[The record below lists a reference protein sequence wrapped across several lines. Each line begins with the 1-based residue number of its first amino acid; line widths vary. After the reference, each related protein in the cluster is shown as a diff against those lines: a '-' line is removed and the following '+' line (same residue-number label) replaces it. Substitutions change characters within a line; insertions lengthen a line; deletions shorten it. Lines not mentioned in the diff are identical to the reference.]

1 MNKSESIGKLA
12 EALSKTQGTIK
23 GAIKDSKSHFGTYS
37 DLASVWEAC
46 REQLAENHLS
56 VVQTPCDNDLGIS
69 VETILMHSSGEWISN
84 VLTIPVDK
92 NNAHGVG
99 SALTYARRYSL
110 SAMVGIAPMED
121 DGDEAVKSMK
131 TIKSLPEKEFKDFKS
146 RIKSAQTKEDAES
159 ITKEANK
166 ACNKIKDVDSYESI
180 KKVFVN
186 HCKLIDSATKSEMN
200 GHAHV

>member
-12 EALSKTQGTIK
+12 EALSKAQGTIK

-121 DGDEAVKSMK
+121 DGDEAVKSIDTK
-131 TIKSLPEKEFKDFKS
+131 SKDANTSVDPKVLNKHLKDISSSDTIPLL
-146 RIKSAQTKEDAES
+146 R
-159 ITKEANK
+159 EANIIAFK
-166 ACNKIKDVDSYESI
+166 FAGEGKFKN
-180 KKVFVN
+180 
-186 HCKLIDSATKSEMN
+186 
-200 GHAHV
+200 

>member
-12 EALSKTQGTIK
+12 EALSKAQGTIK

-121 DGDEAVKSMK
+121 DGDEAVKSID
-131 TIKSLPEKEFKDFKS
+131 TKSKDANTSVDPKVLKKHLKDIS
-146 RIKSAQTKEDAES
+146 SSDTMPS
-159 ITKEANK
+159 LKEANIVAFK
-166 ACNKIKDVDSYESI
+166 FARDDQDALSAILAAKNIRKESL
-180 KKVFVN
+180 KN
-186 HCKLIDSATKSEMN
+186 AQS
-200 GHAHV
+200 